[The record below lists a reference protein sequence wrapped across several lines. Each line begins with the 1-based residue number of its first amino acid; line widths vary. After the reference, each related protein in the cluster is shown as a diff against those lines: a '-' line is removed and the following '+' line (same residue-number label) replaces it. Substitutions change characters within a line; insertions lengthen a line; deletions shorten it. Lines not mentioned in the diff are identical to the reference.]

1 MQSRSTMTTRRA
13 QANEHFGMEGAQ
25 MVKFISVALV
35 ALMVSSA
42 AVPAF
47 AKSERHGG
55 GKGGGGMHGLSH
67 FGGGRGFG
75 GKMGGAVAAMAI
87 FGLALDAMSR

>member
-1 MQSRSTMTTRRA
+1 
-13 QANEHFGMEGAQ
+13 

-47 AKSERHGG
+47 AKGEKEHHA
-55 GKGGGGMHGLSH
+55 GKGGGGTHGLSH
-67 FGGGRGFG
+67 FGGGKGFG
-75 GKMGGAVAAMAI
+75 GKGMGAVAAMAI
-87 FGLALDAMSR
+87 FGMALDAMSR

>member
-1 MQSRSTMTTRRA
+1 MALAKWLHMA
-13 QANEHFGMEGAQ
+13 VWDVPD
-25 MVKFISVALV
+25 VKFRRDDVLQ
-35 ALMVSSA
+35 LW
-42 AVPAF
+42 P
-47 AKSERHGG
+47 ERS
-55 GKGGGGMHGLSH
+55 GMHGLSH